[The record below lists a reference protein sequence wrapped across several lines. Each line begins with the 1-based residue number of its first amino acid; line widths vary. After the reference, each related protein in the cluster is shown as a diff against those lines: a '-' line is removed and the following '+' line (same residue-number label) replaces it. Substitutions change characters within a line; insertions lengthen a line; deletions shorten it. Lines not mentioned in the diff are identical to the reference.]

1 MKYWPGKSATNCK
14 FGLREMSKIKL
25 RQFQEIEIHKNMNFA
40 SQFVES
46 LKRSKLKAKEIGENE

>member
-1 MKYWPGKSATNCK
+1 
-14 FGLREMSKIKL
+14 MSKIKL